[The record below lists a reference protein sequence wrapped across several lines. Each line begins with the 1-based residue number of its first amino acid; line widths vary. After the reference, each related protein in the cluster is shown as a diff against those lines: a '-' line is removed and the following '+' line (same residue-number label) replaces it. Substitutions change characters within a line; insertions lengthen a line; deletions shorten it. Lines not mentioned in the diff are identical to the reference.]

1 MHAYI
6 EAISDSPVI
15 AAVQSR
21 QALERAL
28 KLVPTIFLLGTDIF
42 SAKEYVSLAQSE
54 GRSVF
59 LHMDLIDGLAG
70 NTRALDYVRNR
81 IAPSGIISTK
91 SGLIKYAR
99 EQGVFCI
106 QRFFMVDSASY
117 ENAIKAVKNT
127 RPSMVELMPGV
138 IPDVIRRFTHD
149 IDTPVIAGG
158 LVTLKQ
164 QVIDALCAGALG
176 VSTGCEA
183 LWTQ

>member
-6 EAISDSPVI
+6 ETISDSPVI
-15 AAVQSR
+15 AAVQNKE
-21 QALERAL
+21 ALERAL
-28 KLVPTIFLLGTDIF
+28 KLVPTVFLLSTDIF
-42 SAKEYVSLAQSE
+42 TAKEYVSMAKGS
-54 GRSVF
+54 GRNVF

-117 ENAIKAVKNT
+117 ENAIKTIKNT
-127 RPSMVELMPGV
+127 KPSMVELMPGI

-158 LVTLKQ
+158 LITQKN
-164 QVIDALCAGALG
+164 QVYDALSGGALG
-176 VSTGCEA
+176 VSTGCEP